1 MSFSLEMRPVYGD
14 NYFTRLAIDVW
25 CKKFAHG
32 RDGVVNEE
40 RPGEMFRRSMQR
52 SQQLILP
59 CGETGMW
66 RRKCLNEF
74 GRYVGKNETIMLTFK
89 QVQWLTVTLFSFLVT
104 RNALKHL
111 QVVRENC
118 WAKYCNDC
126 LCSKYNWRHSDD
138 VIVTKISVYIPQ

>member
-32 RDGVVNEE
+32 RDGVVDEE

-59 CGETGMW
+59 CGETGM
-66 RRKCLNEF
+66 
-74 GRYVGKNETIMLTFK
+74 
-89 QVQWLTVTLFSFLVT
+89 
-104 RNALKHL
+104 
-111 QVVRENC
+111 
-118 WAKYCNDC
+118 
-126 LCSKYNWRHSDD
+126 
-138 VIVTKISVYIPQ
+138 